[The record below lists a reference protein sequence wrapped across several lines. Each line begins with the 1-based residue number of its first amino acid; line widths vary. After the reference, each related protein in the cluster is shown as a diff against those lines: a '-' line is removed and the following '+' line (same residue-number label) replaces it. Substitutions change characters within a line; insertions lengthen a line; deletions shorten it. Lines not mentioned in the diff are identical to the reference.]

1 MKHLLNKN
9 TGENNA
15 LDDRLA
21 NSTSVASARPLGV
34 ILRNHRQNRNLK

>member
-1 MKHLLNKN
+1 MKHMLNKN

-21 NSTSVASARPLGV
+21 IAASIASARSYS
-34 ILRNHRQNRNLK
+34 QC

>member
-21 NSTSVASARPLGV
+21 SATSVASARRYASG
-34 ILRNHRQNRNLK
+34 